1 MTKPDAADLDAAN
14 SDRAISGAGLRNQAL
29 RFVRD
34 FAAYAGTDGA
44 WAAALAIAGAAFESV
59 GLVLLVPLLSIV
71 TDNGGMPGW
80 IHKSAIAVLD
90 MTGAQTRTAQLSVLL
105 GAFAALIVVRAV
117 VTARRDTTLSRLQIG
132 FIEQVRRGLAQK
144 LAAAPWPIV
153 SRLQHARITHLLSGD
168 IQRIASAALLIV
180 QLSTALVLMVFQ
192 IGIAFLLGPALAG
205 LALALIAIGAFASFV
220 ILGRAHSIGT
230 RLSRSNVALMHE
242 MTQFLGGL
250 KLAAGQN
257 RQVDFVN
264 EFEASLAAVKRQQ
277 IAYVRQQNGNRRA
290 ATIVSGLTGAMIA
303 FVGLTVLN
311 TPPPVLI
318 AMLLVFA
325 RISGPLL
332 QISQSLQ
339 QIAHMLPAYAEVCQL
354 EADLAA
360 APDVLPLRSTAA
372 IPPRAITPGAIVFRD
387 VSYRYDD
394 VRRPGGA
401 IVDLNLTIEPE
412 SLVGV
417 TGPSG
422 AGKTTFADL
431 LIGLLEPQSGD
442 VTINGLAL
450 RGSTAAA
457 WRDHVSYVVQ
467 DPYLFRDTI
476 RRNLLWAN
484 PQSSEA
490 EIWDA
495 LAIAEADALV
505 AGMPNGLDTVLGER
519 GTLVSGGERQ
529 RLCLARAVLRRPWL
543 FVLDEATSAI
553 DVATERK
560 ILRRIVDLKP
570 RPTVVIIAH
579 RDESLA
585 DCGRILRFDNGSC
598 VAGAPALVN

>member
-1 MTKPDAADLDAAN
+1 MTKPDAAVPDT
-14 SDRAISGAGLRNQAL
+14 AISSAAILDSGFQKQAR
-29 RFVRD
+29 RFLGD
-34 FAAYAGTDGA
+34 FAAFAGMEGVRG
-44 WAAALAIAGAAFESV
+44 AALAIAGAVFESV

-71 TDNGGMPGW
+71 TASGGTPGW
-80 IHKSAIAVLD
+80 IHRAALRILGI
-90 MTGAQTRTAQLSVLL
+90 TGAQSRIAQLSVLL
-105 GAFAALIVVRAV
+105 GAFAALIVVRAI

-132 FIEQVRRGLAQK
+132 FVEQVRRGIAQK
-144 LAAAPWPIV
+144 LAAAPWPVV
-153 SRLQHARITHLLSGD
+153 SRLQHARVTNLLSGD
-168 IQRIASAALLIV
+168 IQRVGSAALFAV
-180 QLSTALVLMVFQ
+180 QLSTALVLIVFQ
-192 IGIAFLLGPALAG
+192 TAIAFVLGPALAG
-205 LALALIAIGAFASFV
+205 AALALIAIGALASFV
-220 ILGRAHSIGT
+220 MIGRAHGIGT
-230 RLSRSNVALMHE
+230 QLSRTNVALMHE
-242 MTQFLGGL
+242 TAQFLGGL

-257 RQVDFVN
+257 RQADFVN

-277 IAYVRQQNGNRRA
+277 LAFIRQQNVSRRT

-303 FVGLTVLN
+303 FVGLTVLD

-325 RISGPLL
+325 RISGPVL
-332 QISQSLQ
+332 QVSQSLQ
-339 QIAHMLPAYAEVCQL
+339 QFAHMLPAYAEVRQL
-354 EADLAA
+354 GLDLAA
-360 APDVLPLRSTAA
+360 APIAQLGDGAA
-372 IPPRAITPGAIVFRD
+372 TITPGAIVFRD
-387 VSYRYDD
+387 VSYRYDEA
-394 VRRPGGA
+394 RQSAGA
-401 IVDLNLTIEPE
+401 IVDLNLAIEPGNF
-412 SLVGV
+412 VGV

-442 VTINGLAL
+442 IAINGTPM
-450 RGSTAAA
+450 RGPAAAA
-457 WRDHVSYVVQ
+457 WRDHISYVVQ

-484 PQSSEA
+484 PRSSEA

-505 AGMPNGLDTVLGER
+505 AGMPDGLDTVLGER
-519 GTLVSGGERQ
+519 GTLISGGERQ

-560 ILRRIVDLKP
+560 ILTRISAIAP

-585 DCGRILRFDNGSC
+585 NCERVYRFENGRCLL
-598 VAGAPALVN
+598 ATPALAN